1 MDLFGGDSDTT
12 EDSEDANTAT
22 TTGESPR
29 VQSPTPLAVPP
40 PAAGRALFARAVS
53 DDTADG
59 DAPDGDGDGGETKG
73 EDPQPPHQSP
83 TPPAL
88 VSRPPS
94 SAAQPVKTL
103 PRPVYDGDKLAL
115 IQLCDRALFP
125 HVLDEARDLIA
136 RGINIDWKKWQNGYG
151 ETALMYATKFNN
163 GSGET
168 RLKLVQELIRA
179 GAALDVQCIHRV
191 GWGVEARGKTAL
203 MYAAAMGRLEIV
215 QVLVRAGAALDV
227 QDTNDGQTALM
238 YAAAMGH
245 LEIVQVLVRA
255 GAALDV
261 QDTNDGKTALMK
273 AARLDV
279 VQELV
284 GAGAALD
291 VQDKN
296 TATRKRHGLVGGDTA
311 LTAAMHV
318 CQANVVPC
326 HLVHYPCRRHCY
338 LSGHPGH
345 GLYSAPHNAALAR
358 GREVMLKF
366 LLDAGARCPGYKK
379 SGWFNSTCKRCG
391 GEKAGR
397 WHDKA

>member
-168 RLKLVQELIRA
+168 RLKLVQVLIRA

-203 MYAAAMGRLEIV
+203 MYAAAMGR
-215 QVLVRAGAALDV
+215 
-227 QDTNDGQTALM
+227 
-238 YAAAMGH
+238 